1 MTMDHD
7 KVLVVLI
14 YTPVTACDL
23 WRAEAGVAVRVDV
36 IPAQKTSA
44 RGRRGGSRKG
54 WSEPELI
61 FILPRRGGVASDAGS
76 GRVGPTCKA
85 DSRLKIPRLA
95 PVHCHCRCS

>member
-1 MTMDHD
+1 MDHD

-23 WRAEAGVAVRVDV
+23 WRAEAGGAVLMDI
-36 IPAQKTSA
+36 IPAQRTSA
-44 RGRRGGSRKG
+44 RSWRGRSRNG
-54 WSEPELI
+54 WSEAEFI
-61 FILPRRGGVASDAGS
+61 FNLPRRGGVASDAGS